1 MLCYTQ
7 GMKARPAKSNKRTL
21 HQPPAEMARA
31 KRIHATAW
39 WQREMEAELRRHET
53 ERQADYKQPYRMNQ
67 DKLRDCYCFNGRT
80 KKKLVRLWKSQGLN
94 VASMM
99 EKYGF
104 NK

>member
-21 HQPPAEMARA
+21 HQPPAEMVEALSFHNEGWA
-31 KRIHATAW
+31 KA
-39 WQREMEAELRRHET
+39 MEDERRRHEP
-53 ERQADYKQPYRMNQ
+53 ERQADYRQPYRMNQ

>member
-1 MLCYTQ
+1 
-7 GMKARPAKSNKRTL
+7 MKARPAQSKKRTL
-21 HQPPAEMARA
+21 HQTPPEMARA

-39 WQREMEAELRRHET
+39 WQREMEDERRRHEA
-53 ERQADYKQPYRMNQ
+53 ENQADYKQPYRMNH
-67 DKLRDCYCFNGRT
+67 DKLRDCYCLNGRT

-99 EKYGF
+99 ERYGF

>member
-1 MLCYTQ
+1 
-7 GMKARPAKSNKRTL
+7 MKARPAQSNKRTL

-31 KRIHATAW
+31 LRFHNEGWAKA
-39 WQREMEAELRRHET
+39 MEDERRRHEP
-53 ERQADYKQPYRMNQ
+53 ERQADYKQPYRMNH
-67 DKLRDCYCFNGRT
+67 DKLRDSYCLNGRT

>member
-1 MLCYTQ
+1 M
-7 GMKARPAKSNKRTL
+7 L

-31 KRIHATAW
+31 
-39 WQREMEAELRRHET
+39 LRFHNKGGAKAMGDERLRHEP

-67 DKLRDCYCFNGRT
+67 DKLRDCYCLNGRT
-80 KKKLVRLWKSQGLN
+80 KKKLVRLWTIQGLN